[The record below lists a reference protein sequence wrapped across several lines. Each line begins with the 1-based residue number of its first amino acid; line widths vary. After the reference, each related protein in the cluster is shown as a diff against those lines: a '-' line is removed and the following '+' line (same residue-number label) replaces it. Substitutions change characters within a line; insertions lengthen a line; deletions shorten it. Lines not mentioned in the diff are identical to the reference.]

1 MRFRRSENLN
11 RDQEPNWDPNQAG
24 TKDNNDRDLRSF
36 RSLWNSRSGRT
47 IIAGVLFMVLTFS
60 AMILP
65 SSYLV
70 QTAGPAIDVNSDL
83 DGEPLV
89 TISGAKTYTSKT
101 KLFMTTVSA
110 WGTSEQGVP
119 GAQALGALFRRSD
132 QLLPVRAYYPE
143 DVSADTVEAQNAQ
156 MMTNSQDSAA
166 LLAFEMAGYPVS
178 MEIKIVDVDPQAP
191 SGKVLRVGDIIRGI
205 RVDSADGSQIA
216 VGDGVQDTAGA
227 EMLPVNSHYQLS
239 KVLDRVEPGSS
250 ITLEIERNGKQ
261 TEVSLQ
267 TKAFE
272 PDSTGWVH
280 PGSLLG
286 VAITVE
292 NVKLPAKVEYLVEG
306 IGGPSAGNMFAL
318 GIYDEL
324 TPGDLGADAKIAG
337 TGTVAWDGDVG
348 PIGGIVHKLAGAA
361 AQGATDFLA
370 PAENCAETIDAI
382 PQGMRVWA
390 VRTTDESVKA
400 VKAIGAGDTSALT
413 SCADLVSSQS

>member
-1 MRFRRSENLN
+1 MRFRQHENLN
-11 RDQEPNWDPNQAG
+11 QDQEPNWDLNQAG
-24 TKDNNDRDLRSF
+24 NEGNSNGNLRSF
-36 RSLWNSRSGRT
+36 RSLRNSRNGRT
-47 IIAGVLFMVLTFS
+47 IIAGLLFIVLTFS

-89 TISGAKTYTSKT
+89 TISGAKTYPSKT

-110 WGTSEQGVP
+110 WGTSDQGVL
-119 GAQALGALFRRSD
+119 GAQALGALFRSAD
-132 QLLPVRAYYPE
+132 QLIPVRAYYPE
-143 DVSADTVEAQNAQ
+143 DVSADTVDAQNAQ

-166 LLAFEMAGYPVS
+166 LLAFEMAGYSVS
-178 MEIKIVDVDPQAP
+178 MKIKIVDVDSQAP

-205 RVDSADGSQIA
+205 RVDSADSSQVA
-216 VGDGVQDTAGA
+216 VGA
-227 EMLPVNSHYQLS
+227 EMMRVNSHYQLS
-239 KVLDRVEPGSS
+239 KVLDRVKPGSL

-261 TEVSLQ
+261 MEVSLQ
-267 TKAFE
+267 TKAYE

-292 NVKLPAKVEYLVEG
+292 NVKLPAEVKYLVEG
-306 IGGPSAGNMFAL
+306 IGGPSAGNIFAL

-324 TPGDLGADAKIAG
+324 TRGDLGADAEIAG

-370 PAENCAETIDAI
+370 PAENCAETIGAI

-413 SCADLVSSQS
+413 SCADLVSSHF